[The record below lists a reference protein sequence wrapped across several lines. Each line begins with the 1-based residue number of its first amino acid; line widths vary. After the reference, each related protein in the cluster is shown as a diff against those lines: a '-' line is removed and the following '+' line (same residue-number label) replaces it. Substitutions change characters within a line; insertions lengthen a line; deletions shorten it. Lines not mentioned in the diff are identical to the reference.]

1 MRITFIIFTLI
12 QSASALSGY
21 YLFQERLSFNRPDSF
36 ISKMNSVNKLIRSQ
50 NISPTIAL
58 NIAGGYIMNPSCH
71 SLIKNPAFVS
81 SVLITQSVMASC
93 MVLNDIHDLPIDR
106 INNPERPLVTGE
118 ISVLDAKRL
127 VLGLLLFG
135 EVLNVRF
142 IPRGLQYI
150 SRLSSLFA
158 VLYTPFF
165 KRALVLKNAACA
177 GLVASSILFS
187 GFVSSPGVAFGPRLK
202 LLLIATNMIFL
213 GSFTSEILLDIAD
226 EPGDKINGLRT
237 LPIVYGKDFS
247 WTLAYFS
254 MFTNI
259 LVNGLDLGRTFGP
272 LAGIGFTI
280 LCGPALDWLRDIR
293 DQEYGKYYIQ
303 EYGKK
308 IVLPMGL
315 ALVYFEGIA
324 KFMPIL

>member
-1 MRITFIIFTLI
+1 
-12 QSASALSGY
+12 
-21 YLFQERLSFNRPDSF
+21 
-36 ISKMNSVNKLIRSQ
+36 MNSVNKLIRSQ

-58 NIAGGYIMNPSCH
+58 NIAGGYIMNPSCL

-93 MVLNDIHDLPIDR
+93 MVFNDIHDLPIDR

-118 ISVLDAKRL
+118 ISVLDAKL
-127 VLGLLLFG
+127 IAFSLLLFS
-135 EVLNVRF
+135 EVLNLRF
-142 IPRGLQYI
+142 IPQGLQYI
-150 SRLSSLFA
+150 SRLSSIFA
-158 VLYTPFF
+158 ILYTPFF

-177 GLVASSILFS
+177 GLIASSILFS
-187 GFVSSPGVAFGPRLK
+187 GFVSSPGVALGPRLK
-202 LLLIATNMIFL
+202 LLIIATNMIFL

-226 EPGDKINGLRT
+226 EPGDRINGLKT
-237 LPIVYGKDFS
+237 LPIVYGKDKA

-272 LAGIGFTI
+272 FVGIGFTI

-303 EYGKK
+303 EYSKK

-315 ALVYFEGIA
+315 ALVYFEGIS
-324 KFMPIL
+324 KFCGII

>member
-1 MRITFIIFTLI
+1 
-12 QSASALSGY
+12 
-21 YLFQERLSFNRPDSF
+21 
-36 ISKMNSVNKLIRSQ
+36 
-50 NISPTIAL
+50 
-58 NIAGGYIMNPSCH
+58 
-71 SLIKNPAFVS
+71 
-81 SVLITQSVMASC
+81 MASC

-118 ISVLDAKRL
+118 VSVLGAKRL
-127 VLGLLLFG
+127 AFGLLLFS
-135 EVLNVRF
+135 EALNLRF
-142 IPRGLQYI
+142 IPQGLQYI

-177 GLVASSILFS
+177 ALIASSILFS

-202 LLLIATNMIFL
+202 LLNIATNMIFL

-226 EPGDKINGLRT
+226 EPGDKINGLKT
-237 LPIVYGKDFS
+237 LPIVYGKDKA

-259 LVNGLDLGRTFGP
+259 WVNGLDLGRIFG
-272 LAGIGFTI
+272 LWVGIGFII

-315 ALVYFEGIA
+315 ALVYFEGIS

>member
-1 MRITFIIFTLI
+1 MRFSFIIFTLI
-12 QSASALSGY
+12 QSVSALSGY
-21 YLFQERLSFNRPDSF
+21 HLFQERPSLLSLQ
-36 ISKMNSVNKLIRSQ
+36 KLKSVSKLIRSQ

-58 NIAGGYIMNPSCH
+58 NIAGGYIMNPSCLG
-71 SLIKNPAFVS
+71 LIKNPAFVS

-118 ISVLDAKRL
+118 ISVLGAKRL
-127 VLGLLLFG
+127 AFGLLLFG
-135 EVLNVRF
+135 EALNIRF

-177 GLVASSILFS
+177 ALVASSVLFS
-187 GFVSSPGVAFGPRLK
+187 GFVSSSGVVLGPRLK
-202 LLLIATNMIFL
+202 LLIIATNMIFL

-226 EPGDKINGLRT
+226 EPGDKINDLRT
-237 LPIVYGKDFS
+237 LPIVYGKDFA
-247 WTLAYFS
+247 WDLAYFS
-254 MFTNI
+254 MYMNI
-259 LVNGLDLGRTFGP
+259 LINALDLLRNFGFF
-272 LAGIGFTI
+272 IGLGFII
-280 LCGPALDWLRDIR
+280 LCGPALNWLRDIR
-293 DQEYGKYYIQ
+293 YYEYSKDFIN

-308 IVLPMGL
+308 VVLPMGL

-324 KFMPIL
+324 KFMPIV

>member
-1 MRITFIIFTLI
+1 MRISFIIFTLI

-21 YLFQERLSFNRPDSF
+21 YLFNGHGPDSF
-36 ISKMNSVNKLIRSQ
+36 VSKMNSVNKLIRSQ

-58 NIAGGYIMNPSCH
+58 NIAGGYIMNPSCFN
-71 SLIKNPAFVS
+71 LIKNPAFVS

-118 ISVLDAKRL
+118 FSVLGAKRL
-127 VLGLLLFG
+127 AFGLLLFS
-135 EVLNVRF
+135 EALNLRF

-150 SRLSSLFA
+150 SRLSSIFA

-177 GLVASSILFS
+177 ALIASSVLFS
-187 GFVSSPGVAFGPRLK
+187 GFVTSSSIVLGPRLK
-202 LLLIATNMIFL
+202 LLLIAKNMIFL

-237 LPIVYGKDFS
+237 LPIIYGKDIA
-247 WTLAYFS
+247 WDLAYFS

-272 LAGIGFTI
+272 WVGIGFTI
-280 LCGPALDWLRDIR
+280 LCGPTLDWLRDIR

-324 KFMPIL
+324 KFMPII

>member
-1 MRITFIIFTLI
+1 
-12 QSASALSGY
+12 
-21 YLFQERLSFNRPDSF
+21 
-36 ISKMNSVNKLIRSQ
+36 
-50 NISPTIAL
+50 
-58 NIAGGYIMNPSCH
+58 
-71 SLIKNPAFVS
+71 
-81 SVLITQSVMASC
+81 

-127 VLGLLLFG
+127 AFGLLLFS
-135 EVLNVRF
+135 EALNLRF
-142 IPRGLQYI
+142 IPQGLKYI
-150 SRLSSLFA
+150 SRLSSIFA

-177 GLVASSILFS
+177 ALIASSVLFS
-187 GFVSSPGVAFGPRLK
+187 GFVTSSGVLLGPRLK
-202 LLLIATNMIFL
+202 LLLIAINMIFL

-237 LPIVYGKDFS
+237 LPIVYGKDKA

-272 LAGIGFTI
+272 WVGIGFTI
-280 LCGPALDWLRDIR
+280 ICGPALDWLRDIR

>member
-1 MRITFIIFTLI
+1 MRISFIIFTLI

-21 YLFQERLSFNRPDSF
+21 YLFQERPSLLSLQ
-36 ISKMNSVNKLIRSQ
+36 KLKSVSKLIRSQ

-58 NIAGGYIMNPSCH
+58 NIAGGYIMNPSCLG
-71 SLIKNPAFVS
+71 LIKKPAFLA

-93 MVLNDIHDLPIDR
+93 MILNDIHDLPIDR

-118 ISVLDAKRL
+118 ISVLGAKRL
-127 VLGLLLFG
+127 VFGLLLFG
-135 EVLNVRF
+135 EALNIRF

-177 GLVASSILFS
+177 ALVASSVLFS
-187 GFVSSPGVAFGPRLK
+187 GFVSSSGVVFGPRLK

-226 EPGDKINGLRT
+226 EPGDKINDLRT
-237 LPIVYGKDFS
+237 LPIVYGKDFA
-247 WTLAYFS
+247 WGLAYFS
-254 MFTNI
+254 MYMNI
-259 LVNGLDLGRTFGP
+259 LINALDLLRNFGFF
-272 LAGIGFTI
+272 IGLGFII
-280 LCGPALDWLRDIR
+280 LCGPALNWLRDIR
-293 DQEYGKYYIQ
+293 YYEYSKDFIN

-308 IVLPMGL
+308 VVLPMGF